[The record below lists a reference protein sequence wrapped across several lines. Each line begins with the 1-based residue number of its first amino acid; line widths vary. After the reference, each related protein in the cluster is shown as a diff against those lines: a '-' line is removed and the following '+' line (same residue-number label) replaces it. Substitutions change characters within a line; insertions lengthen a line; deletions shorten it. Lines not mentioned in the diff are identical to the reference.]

1 VIQVAEL
8 KHVNGEIVCD
18 RDEKLILSLPQKVNR
33 A

>member
-18 RDEKLILSLPQKVNR
+18 RDEKLIFKLTAKK
-33 A
+33 